1 MKNGQLPD
9 HWQIWLWISL
19 AALILA
25 AAARQYAIDIKGMS
39 GFNANLIF
47 IGVFA
52 VFALLYLAFHEFL
65 SKTLGTAIVK
75 CFEEFFKWLGFKE
88 RQPLDRNELGDDKKP
103 ESIALSEST
112 PQQKEIAPI
121 DNESSAGIVKI
132 ETPTPKKIVIDYEGR
147 REQAK
152 KRQEDRAY
160 EKEEHVVLYIG
171 YTMSPFVDKDVVEKI
186 IDAVTEFIHSKDV
199 PDFSEDM
206 AIQLPYELTTSD
218 MMHFGWNIAKPFK
231 KLNLHTAHFLKQVFP
246 YTFREVEVCTIER
259 KLTCNGTQGK
269 IRIDK
274 NVDRFEVPVEDIEV
288 ETPTVVATTKNATP
302 KPKKSTKISKRSKSA
317 NDAMAQAMA
326 DMELEP
332 YNLGDNVLE
341 EPDEYGYA
349 GW

>member
-1 MKNGQLPD
+1 
-9 HWQIWLWISL
+9 
-19 AALILA
+19 
-25 AAARQYAIDIKGMS
+25 
-39 GFNANLIF
+39 
-47 IGVFA
+47 
-52 VFALLYLAFHEFL
+52 
-65 SKTLGTAIVK
+65 
-75 CFEEFFKWLGFKE
+75 
-88 RQPLDRNELGDDKKP
+88 
-103 ESIALSEST
+103 
-112 PQQKEIAPI
+112 
-121 DNESSAGIVKI
+121 
-132 ETPTPKKIVIDYEGR
+132 
-147 REQAK
+147 
-152 KRQEDRAY
+152 
-160 EKEEHVVLYIG
+160 
-171 YTMSPFVDKDVVEKI
+171 MSPFVDKDVVEKI

-269 IRIDK
+269 IKINKD
-274 NVDRFEVPVEDIEV
+274 VDRFEVPVEDVEV
-288 ETPTVVATTKNATP
+288 ETPTVAATTKNATP

-341 EPDEYGYA
+341 ESDEYGYA

>member
-25 AAARQYAIDIKGMS
+25 AAARQYAIDIKEMS

-52 VFALLYLAFHEFL
+52 VFALLYFAFQEFL
-65 SKTLGTAIVK
+65 SRTLGTAVVK
-75 CFEEFFKWLGFKE
+75 CFEDFFKWLGFKE
-88 RQPLDRNELGDDKKP
+88 RQSQDNSELDAMPKP
-103 ESIALSEST
+103 EPIALSEST
-112 PQQKEIAPI
+112 PQKKEVPSIN
-121 DNESSAGIVKI
+121 NESSAGIVKI
-132 ETPTPKKIVIDYEGR
+132 ETSTPKKIVIDYEGR

-171 YTMSPFVDKDVVEKI
+171 YTMSPFVDKEIVEKI

-199 PDFSEDM
+199 PDFPEDM

-246 YTFREVEVCTIER
+246 YTFKEVEVCTIER

-269 IRIDK
+269 IKINK
-274 NVDRFEVPVEDIEV
+274 NVDRFEIPVEDVEV
-288 ETPTVVATTKNATP
+288 ETPTVAATTKNTTP